1 MQIEE
6 TGESTLFI
14 FQDTISSLEEG
25 DHLGLYDLNGVVD
38 SDGNNGEVL
47 VGSGIWSEDQLSI
60 VAISSIDLSEFGGP
74 ILPEQI
80 GNSMVLK
87 VWKANESIEYT
98 VDYDV
103 LNGSGTF
110 NGLFFCN

>member
-74 ILPEQI
+74 ILP
-80 GNSMVLK
+80 GTNSEIQWFLK
-87 VWKANESIEYT
+87 FGKQMSQLSI
-98 VDYDV
+98 
-103 LNGSGTF
+103 LLIMMS
-110 NGLFFCN
+110 

>member
-47 VGSGIWSEDQLSI
+47 VLSLI
-60 VAISSIDLSEFGGP
+60 HI
-74 ILPEQI
+74 
-80 GNSMVLK
+80 
-87 VWKANESIEYT
+87 
-98 VDYDV
+98 
-103 LNGSGTF
+103 
-110 NGLFFCN
+110 